1 MMLIKKNRDC
11 VNEWLNICYCLKMN
25 EISSDNWLQ
34 LLSLEMMRWEDFEES
49 GVDEKIKKCLIFI

>member
-1 MMLIKKNRDC
+1 
-11 VNEWLNICYCLKMN
+11 MN